1 MFTRLG
7 PVELIIILVIV
18 LILFGPSR
26 LSKVAGEIGKGIKAF
41 RDSMKDDEKDKNDQ
55 PKPPDDQPKSPTG

>member
-18 LILFGPSR
+18 LLLFGPSR
-26 LSKVAGEIGKGIKAF
+26 LSKVAGEIGKGIKSF
-41 RDSMKDDEKDKNDQ
+41 RDNLTKDEKNKD
-55 PKPPDDQPKSPTG
+55 DDQPQPPTAEN

>member
-18 LILFGPSR
+18 LLLFGPSR
-26 LSKVAGEIGKGIKAF
+26 LSKVAGEIGKGIKSF
-41 RDSMKDDEKDKNDQ
+41 RDNLTKDDKENKETKDEE
-55 PKPPDDQPKSPTG
+55 PKPPTEEK

>member
-18 LILFGPSR
+18 LLLFGPSR
-26 LSKVAGEIGKGIKAF
+26 LSKVAGEIGKGIKSF
-41 RDSMKDDEKDKNDQ
+41 RDNLTKDDKENKENKDEE
-55 PKPPDDQPKSPTG
+55 PKPPTEEK